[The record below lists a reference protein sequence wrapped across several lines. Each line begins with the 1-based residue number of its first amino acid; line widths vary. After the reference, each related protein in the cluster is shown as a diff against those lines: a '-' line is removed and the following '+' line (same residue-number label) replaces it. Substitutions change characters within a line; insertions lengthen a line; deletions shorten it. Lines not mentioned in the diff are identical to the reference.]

1 MATLAVVG
9 IVVMS
14 GCALFAA
21 RALRLL
27 RDPRQLCWMNRC
39 FGVLIGRVN
48 ARC

>member
-14 GCALFAA
+14 GYALFAA
-21 RALRLL
+21 RVL
-27 RDPRQLCWMNRC
+27 RQLCWMNRC